1 MPVVPNRIYRDM
13 NPLLI
18 VPNEERKKRLD
29 TSYYVE
35 GYATTFDEPYMLFEW
50 DGVKYYEKI
59 DRKAFKSADM
69 SDVIFQYNHTGR
81 VYARNSNKT
90 LGLEVDKHG
99 LFVYADLS
107 RTEGAKELYG
117 DIAAEMITKMS
128 WAFTESERSFDRD
141 TNTWT
146 VLKVK
151 KVYDVS
157 AVSIPANPDTE
168 ISARALLDGVIQ
180 EAAHRES
187 MKRRIQI
194 LKIKTLLEE
203 IR

>member
-117 DIAAEMITKMS
+117 DIAAEMVTKMS
-128 WAFTESERSFDRD
+128 WAFTESERSFDRE

-146 VLKVK
+146 VLRVK

>member
-1 MPVVPNRIYRDM
+1 MSQNRIYRDM
-13 NPLLI
+13 SQMMSL
-18 VPNEERKKRLD
+18 VPNEERKKRIES
-29 TSYYVE
+29 SYYVE
-35 GYATTFDEPYMLFEW
+35 GYATTFDEPYLLFEW
-50 DGVKYYEKI
+50 DGVKYYERI
-59 DRKAFKSADM
+59 DRKAFKNADM

-99 LFVYADLS
+99 LFTFADLS
-107 RTEGAKELYG
+107 KTEGAKDLYG
-117 DIAAEMITKMS
+117 DIAAGMITKMS
-128 WAFTESERSFDRD
+128 WAFTESERSFDRE

-146 VLKVK
+146 VLKVR

-157 AVSIPANPDTE
+157 AVSLPANPDTE
-168 ISARALLDGVIQ
+168 ISARALLDGVIE
-180 EAAHRES
+180 EAAHREA

-194 LKIKTLLEE
+194 LKLKTLLEE

>member
-1 MPVVPNRIYRDM
+1 MPVNPNRIYRDM
-13 NPLLI
+13 NPLLTI
-18 VPNEERKKRLD
+18 VPEERKKRLD

-35 GYATTFDEPYMLFEW
+35 GYATTFDEPYLLFSY
-50 DGVKYYEKI
+50 GNVNYYEKI
-59 DRKAFKSADM
+59 DKKAFKNADM

-90 LGLEVDKHG
+90 LGLEIDKHG

-107 RTEGAKELYG
+107 RTEGAKDLYG
-117 DIAAEMITKMS
+117 DIAAGMITKMS
-128 WAFTESERSFDRD
+128 WAFTESERSFDED
-141 TNTWT
+141 THTWT
-146 VLKVK
+146 VLKVR

-157 AVSIPANPDTE
+157 AVSMPANPETE
-168 ISARALLDGVIQ
+168 ISARSLLDGVIEQ
-180 EAAHRES
+180 ARLLEEK
-187 MKRRIQI
+187 KRRIQI

>member
-13 NPLLI
+13 TPLLI

-128 WAFTESERSFDRD
+128 WAFTESERSFDRE

-146 VLKVK
+146 VLRVK

>member
-29 TSYYVE
+29 TNYYVE

-117 DIAAEMITKMS
+117 DIAAEMVTKMS

-146 VLKVK
+146 VLRVK